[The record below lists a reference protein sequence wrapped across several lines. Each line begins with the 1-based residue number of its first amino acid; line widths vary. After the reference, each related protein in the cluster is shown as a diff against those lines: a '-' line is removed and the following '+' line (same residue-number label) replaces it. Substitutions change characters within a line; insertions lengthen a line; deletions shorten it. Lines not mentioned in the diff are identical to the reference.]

1 MKECALSLLK
11 HRDARRLWS
20 AGACVSAA
28 VWMLQTAVAVHVLD
42 RGSPST
48 LAMVI
53 LAGSVPMLLIMP
65 IAGTVADRF
74 DVRRVA
80 LMAMTAQTLCVG
92 AMAPAAVHAGL
103 VVLAGLYALQGT
115 ALAFWAPLR
124 QQWLYAVLP
133 RELRPRANA
142 ALGSLNGLMTLIG
155 AAGGG
160 VLSAYAPEW
169 AMGTASL
176 LLGLALAQLIRVVPA
191 AHANSQQKRS
201 GTHVAMTGTLRDLR
215 DGLAVA
221 RSLPLARSVIWI
233 GIAWGFI
240 GGSYQVL
247 LAGHVISDLHG
258 DSVALGLAY
267 TLDGLA
273 VIVATVL
280 AGRLS
285 PTKHLRVWAI
295 GYGVQGVGWAGFFLS
310 PSLPAALAC
319 LVLMRIGSG
328 YIIALDTTILL
339 ETVPAHFRGRMT
351 SVHTTTY
358 TLMARLSLG
367 TIGWLLTSVSLTAV
381 GAATGAL
388 SLVCG
393 GIWWWRVGRKS
404 QHLYGKRS
412 FSDRE
417 TIT

>member
-1 MKECALSLLK
+1 MKEFALSLLK

-20 AGACVSAA
+20 ASACISAA

-80 LMAMTAQTLCVG
+80 LIAMTAQTLCVA
-92 AMAPAAVHAGL
+92 AMAAAVHAGL
-103 VVLAGLYALQGT
+103 VVLAGLYALHGT

-142 ALGSLNGLMTLIG
+142 ALGSLNGLMTVIG

-160 VLSAYAPEW
+160 VLSAYAPVW
-169 AMGTASL
+169 AIGTASL
-176 LLGLALAQLIRVVPA
+176 LLGLGLAQLIRVAPA
-191 AHANSQQKRS
+191 APANSQQKGS
-201 GTHVAMTGTLRDLR
+201 GTHAAITGTFRDLR

-221 RSLPLARSVIWI
+221 RGLPLARSVIWI

-240 GGSYQVL
+240 GGSYPVL
-247 LAGHVISDLHG
+247 LAGRVISDLHG

-267 TLDGLA
+267 TLDGLS

-295 GYGVQGVGWAGFFLS
+295 GYGVQGVGWAGFFLA

-339 ETVPAHFRGRMT
+339 DSVPAHFRGRMT

-367 TIGWLLTSVSLTAV
+367 AIGWLLTSVSLTAV
-381 GAATGAL
+381 GTATGAL

-393 GIWWWRVGRKS
+393 GVWWWRVGRKS

-412 FSDRE
+412 SSDRE
-417 TIT
+417 AIT